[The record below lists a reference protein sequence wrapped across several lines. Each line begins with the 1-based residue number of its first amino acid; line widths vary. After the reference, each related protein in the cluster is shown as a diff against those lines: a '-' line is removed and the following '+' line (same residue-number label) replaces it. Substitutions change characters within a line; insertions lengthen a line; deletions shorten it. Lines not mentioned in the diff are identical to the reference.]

1 MILNKELAST
11 ILTRSYD
18 FIIHEKSLLG
28 YDFMGEKEECENK
41 FLVIG
46 ELVALVYC
54 EAIKNQLIIEIYPLI
69 ERIKIALSD
78 CQIST
83 IAIDI
88 LEMTEK
94 NKLEECVDI
103 FENAILTK
111 NKKLYSSV
119 FTGIQCLVFI
129 KANCNQDISFE
140 KFFSS
145 IKYLDIEY
153 SKTLWIHLTPL
164 LRQPFFAKEEAQKY
178 ITLSINK
185 CIDIYEKLANQGERY
200 YLDGLYN
207 CVEALHQYY
216 KSVKETKKGETNELK
231 QCVEKAK
238 KIKNYEIANI
248 WSC

>member
-1 MILNKELAST
+1 
-11 ILTRSYD
+11 
-18 FIIHEKSLLG
+18 
-28 YDFMGEKEECENK
+28 
-41 FLVIG
+41 
-46 ELVALVYC
+46 
-54 EAIKNQLIIEIYPLI
+54 
-69 ERIKIALSD
+69 
-78 CQIST
+78 
-83 IAIDI
+83 
-88 LEMTEK
+88 MTEK